1 MTDSNEQS
9 PAEPSHEAR
18 RRNLLRLGV
27 AAPMV
32 LTLVPGSSFADSAAM
47 CARKQSGFD
56 QQRGELANKLA
67 QTPDE
72 WIRVQVDIVTLRPAI
87 GEGKIEG
94 EYVLGT
100 DQQTWWRVDSSGSA
114 AGPLVASAKSTPRVS
129 YGSGGLVG
137 KDTPSTDGQY
147 TQANATVADLI
158 EKRWALIRID
168 PNTGQPLGYSWEPQ
182 ATAGILA
189 TTGCATSLMAI
200 SERYTGGFFGDGLTA
215 YIRRVL
221 GLT

>member
-1 MTDSNEQS
+1 MPDPNEQG

-100 DQQTWWRVDSSGSA
+100 VQQTWWRGESSGSA
-114 AGPLVASAKSTPRVS
+114 AGPSPTPGVPPAAGWGPGPVPTWGAAAARLGGIGKARGTSRISTATASRPCASACARALQGWLSRKGCESQISLPAESRRPPSRRVVETPLS
-129 YGSGGLVG
+129 
-137 KDTPSTDGQY
+137 
-147 TQANATVADLI
+147 
-158 EKRWALIRID
+158 
-168 PNTGQPLGYSWEPQ
+168 
-182 ATAGILA
+182 
-189 TTGCATSLMAI
+189 AI
-200 SERYTGGFFGDGLTA
+200 SRSSRSSA
-215 YIRRVL
+215 
-221 GLT
+221 